1 MPNGE
6 TNEGQL
12 AKGDQANKSPI
23 SLPFTLCFKYK
34 LQNGYTFNDL
44 NTAQIKDLQKFLDI
58 VSQLTFQQ
66 VEQRYRRKSDPNDT
80 FNGDQVIHYGI
91 TQVFRIH
98 GTIENGQFVVL
109 RLDPRHQ
116 VHKE

>member
-1 MPNGE
+1 MGKL
-6 TNEGQL
+6 T
-12 AKGDQANKSPI
+12 KGDLRKATKLTSHL

-34 LQNGYTFNDL
+34 LQNGYALDDL
-44 NTAQIKDLQKFLDI
+44 NAAQIKDFQKFLDT

-66 VEQRYRRKSDPNDT
+66 VEKRYRRKSDTNDT

-91 TQVFRIH
+91 TQVFRVH

-109 RLDPRHQ
+109 RLDPKHQ